1 MKRKILWH
9 RVIIAIIITILLIM
23 SIFQILGTNKRQTSE
38 IGINTRVETNI
49 SENVVKTENNGIS
62 KICGLSSITC
72 FEEEKTETDLVK
84 EISAR
89 YEVDWKL
96 IEAIVIHETGNRTSL
111 AYKNLNNVGGLMGQ
125 TGLMK
130 FDTVEESYEF
140 MIKAIKTYYIDKG
153 LTTIEQIGNKYCPT
167 DDPRDVDGLNHF
179 WVGGV
184 KKIYEQL

>member
-23 SIFQILGTNKRQTSE
+23 SIFQILGMNKRRTTE
-38 IGINTRVETNI
+38 ISINTHPNTKNAKNTIKNEIKPQV
-49 SENVVKTENNGIS
+49 
-62 KICGLSSITC
+62 CGLSTIQC
-72 FEEEKTETDLVK
+72 EEENETDLVK

-111 AYKNLNNVGGLMGQ
+111 AYKNLNNVGGLMGSN
-125 TGLMK
+125 GLMK

-140 MIKAIKTYYIDKG
+140 MIRVIKNYYIDMG
-153 LTTIEQIGNKYCPT
+153 LTTIEQIGSKYCPVGAKN
-167 DDPRDVDGLNHF
+167 DPAGINQY

-184 KKIYEQL
+184 KSIYENL